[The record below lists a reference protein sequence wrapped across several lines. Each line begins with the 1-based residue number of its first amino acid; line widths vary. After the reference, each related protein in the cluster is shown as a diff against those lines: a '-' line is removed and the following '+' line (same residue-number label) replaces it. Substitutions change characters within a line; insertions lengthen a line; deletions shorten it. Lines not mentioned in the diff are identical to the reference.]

1 MAAPSPTVF
10 VQGAFDD
17 VRSRDVRFL
26 EAAARFGPLV
36 VGLFGDTSAER
47 LLGRSPKFPAAER
60 AYFLRALRAVAEV
73 RVVEFETAAPERLL
87 PGLPESVKTW
97 FVRATELNS
106 ALAEHAAARGLELCA
121 IPESELDG
129 FPLAPTS
136 LLPPSPGRKKV
147 VVTGCYDWFHS
158 GHVRFF
164 EEVSALGDLYVVVGH
179 DTNIRLLKGE
189 GHPLLPEAERRFMVG
204 AVRFVHQALIS
215 SGTGWLDAE
224 PEIARLR
231 PDIYA
236 VNEDGDKGGK
246 REFCERQGIE
256 YRVLKRTPAPGLP
269 ARSSTALRG
278 F

>member
-1 MAAPSPTVF
+1 MASTSPTVF
-10 VQGAFDD
+10 VQGVFDD

-26 EAAARFGPLV
+26 EAAARFGPLS
-36 VGLFGDTSAER
+36 VGLFDDALAER
-47 LLGRSPKFPAAER
+47 LFGGPPKFPAAER

-73 RVVEFETAAPERLL
+73 RMVESETPASDRLL
-87 PGLPESVKTW
+87 PDLPETVKTW
-97 FVRATELNS
+97 VVRAAELNP
-106 ALAEHAAARGLELCA
+106 ARAQHAAARELELCA
-121 IPESELDG
+121 IPELELDG
-129 FPLAPTS
+129 FPPAPAH
-136 LLPPSPGRKKV
+136 LFSPASGRKKV

-179 DTNIRLLKGE
+179 DANIRFLKGE
-189 GHPLLPEAERRFMVG
+189 GHPLLPEVERRFMVG

-269 ARSSTALRG
+269 ARSSTVLRG